1 MKGVPDMTLCF
12 GSYGQ
17 AVKKAKKS
25 QKTNIVVA
33 GLLLS
38 LVTDN
43 VDIKNQN
50 GEPFDLSDKT
60 ASLYLNCKDHV
71 LQTIID
77 ASGMPVVTKAS
88 EKYFSDKVIPELEP
102 LLIDNLILDICNIF
116 EDDNDVPPTL
126 KCEFTAIADRKHL
139 AAFLSKT
146 FLYAIKKENKVSP
159 LVAAASSDN
168 LMKQAISELDSVE
181 SIIKK
186 YPRPQEIPV
195 PELPADEE
203 MEYIRA
209 LLAVYAEELKTEET
223 LELIDLDNAPTFKKD
238 LSRRRKD
245 YYAAETIRE
254 GTRDTFGDTEESN
267 FSTLKEDIL
276 DSVYDEYIKAHPSS
290 MDRLNS
296 VMSQAALTPAN
307 RCILLSKLAWV
318 SAREKKGVCHFL
330 VKDGELKWVVKDG

>member
-1 MKGVPDMTLCF
+1 MTLCF

-17 AVKKAKKS
+17 AIKKAKKS
-25 QKTNIVVA
+25 PKTNIVVA

-43 VDIKNQN
+43 VEVENQN
-50 GEPFDLSDKT
+50 GGLFDLSDKI

-71 LQTIID
+71 LKAIVD
-77 ASGMPVVTKAS
+77 ASGTPAVIKVS
-88 EKYFSDKVIPELEP
+88 EKYFSDKVIPKLEP
-102 LLIDNLILDICNIF
+102 LLIDNLILDMRNIIK
-116 EDDNDVPPTL
+116 DDSDVPPIL
-126 KCEFTAIADRKHL
+126 KSELIAIANRTDL

-146 FLYAIKKENKVSP
+146 FLYAIKKENKVSS
-159 LVAAASSDN
+159 LVAASSSDG
-168 LMKQAISELDSVE
+168 LMKQAISELDRVE
-181 SIIKK
+181 TIIKK

-195 PELPADEE
+195 PELPDDEE
-203 MEYIRA
+203 MEYIQA

-223 LELIDLDNAPTFKKD
+223 LKLADLEDAPTFKKD

-245 YYAAETIRE
+245 YYAAEAIRE
-254 GTRDTFGDTEESN
+254 GTRDSFGDTEESN

-276 DSVYDEYIKAHPSS
+276 DSVYDEYIKSHPSS
-290 MDRLNS
+290 MDRLNG
-296 VMSQAALTPAN
+296 VMNQAALSPAN

-330 VKDGELKWVVKDG
+330 VKDGELKWVGYDG